1 MKIRLPLLFICI
13 FLFFSDLNGQSIFI
27 RTFGFGRMNEAAWI
41 GQTADLGYAITGS
54 TTGSWN
60 EVPDMYLLRTDSSGT
75 FLWSQLYGGNNID
88 QCKATLMT
96 SDHGFIL
103 AGYTNSFNIN
113 NDYNGYLVRTDSIG
127 NLLWSRT
134 YGTSNWDLIESIA
147 PTSDHGFITAGTS
160 YGTSN
165 GRPTGWILRLD
176 SVGGIVWEKFLD
188 SPFDLQL
195 KNIIPVQDGNFVACG
210 YFIDSNTS
218 KDEAYAVKIN
228 ASNGDTLWNY
238 FYQGPEAT
246 RFHSITEYNS
256 GSLGL
261 CGYMLTA
268 ADTNRDE
275 LIFGLNSSGIKIFE
289 NPLHENGKTEGFNK
303 IMYVNDT
310 LFAAGS
316 TSTFGS
322 GNQDYHLM
330 KFDTSGNFIY
340 AANWGGNDD
349 EICYSFVPT
358 SDTGF
363 ALIGTTKSFGPTFQS
378 IMLVKTNHA
387 LTTTNVVTINVPE
400 ISKENPFSI
409 YPNPCSSLLTI
420 FPNKLQNSTENY
432 SIRIFSS
439 AGILMK
445 SISNKGESLQISTE
459 EFPNGLYL
467 LQVISMKGS
476 TYNYRIIKE
485 D

>member
-13 FLFFSDLNGQSIFI
+13 SLFFSDLNGQSIFI

-88 QCKATLMT
+88 QCKSTLMT

-310 LFAAGS
+310 L
-316 TSTFGS
+316 
-322 GNQDYHLM
+322 LLR
-330 KFDTSGNFIY
+330 
-340 AANWGGNDD
+340 
-349 EICYSFVPT
+349 
-358 SDTGF
+358 
-363 ALIGTTKSFGPTFQS
+363 ALLLL
-378 IMLVKTNHA
+378 LVR
-387 LTTTNVVTINVPE
+387 E
-400 ISKENPFSI
+400 
-409 YPNPCSSLLTI
+409 
-420 FPNKLQNSTENY
+420 
-432 SIRIFSS
+432 IRIT
-439 AGILMK
+439 I
-445 SISNKGESLQISTE
+445 
-459 EFPNGLYL
+459 
-467 LQVISMKGS
+467 
-476 TYNYRIIKE
+476 
-485 D
+485 